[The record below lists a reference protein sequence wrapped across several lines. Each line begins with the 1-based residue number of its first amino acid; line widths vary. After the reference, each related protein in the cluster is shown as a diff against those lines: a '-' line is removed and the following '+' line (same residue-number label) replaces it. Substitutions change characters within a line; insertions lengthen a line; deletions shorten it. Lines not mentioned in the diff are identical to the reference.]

1 MRLTDRFNHH
11 VDYMRVSVTDR
22 CNERCLYCLPHEE
35 VSWLPRGEILR
46 FEEILRV
53 ARVAVGLG
61 IVKFRITGG
70 EPLARRDVVRFIGE
84 LNGIPGVA
92 DIGLTTNATLLAPV
106 AGRLRSNGVRRLNIS
121 LDSLR
126 PDRYAAISQRAM
138 LGEAVEGLDAARA
151 AGFPQIKLNMVLM
164 RGRNDDE
171 VLDMIEFAREKSVVL
186 RFIEMMPVS
195 TAEVLT
201 EANFMPVGEV
211 MRLIRERHGELVPET
226 GCKGNGPATY
236 YTVPGLNCADGRPL
250 VLGFIGAI
258 TNLHFCESCNKI
270 RLTSDGKLRPCLGS
284 HGEFDLKGVLRR
296 PGATDADVRAV
307 FMETL
312 AGKPGQH
319 DFRNNYQPGRHM
331 TAIGG

>member
-1 MRLTDRFNHH
+1 MRI
-11 VDYMRVSVTDR
+11 SVTDR
-22 CNERCLYCLPHEE
+22 CNERCLYCLPHER
-35 VSWLPRGEILR
+35 VSWLPRAEILR

-53 ARVAVGLG
+53 ARVAAGLG

-70 EPLARRDVVRFIGE
+70 EPLARRDVVPFIGE

-106 AGRLRSNGVRRLNIS
+106 ASRLRVNGVRRLNIS
-121 LDSLR
+121 LDTLR

-171 VLDMIEFAREKSVVL
+171 VFDMIEFAREKSVVL

-211 MRLIRERHGELVPET
+211 MGLVRERHGELVPEP
-226 GCKGNGPATY
+226 GYKGNGPATY
-236 YTVPGLNCADGRPL
+236 YTVPGLNCADGQPL

-258 TNLHFCESCNKI
+258 TNLHFCGSCNKI

-296 PGATDADVRAV
+296 PGATDADARAV
-307 FMETL
+307 FMETI
-312 AGKPGQH
+312 AGKSEQH